1 MRYFKNLFFLILSYI
16 SNLLFNFLFLKI
28 LTNFLSPFY
37 CGIYFSYIGAFL
49 IISQISLLG
58 VPYVFTRYIPFWE
71 EKGEEEKI
79 FSLFFLFSFLYL
91 LIFFIL
97 LLFLIIFP
105 FKEKEIFILSILASF
120 SFSFLTLFSS
130 LFNSFRKMEY
140 SFLINFFYFLFLNL
154 LLFLFRKKL
163 DVEKVF
169 LTQIFSSFISIF
181 LSFLLIFSHK
191 KFLSTSLNFKI
202 IKEIKSYWK
211 ESFLLHF
218 LSPIF
223 DYSDRVLLA
232 FFKSFI
238 DVSIFV
244 SARKIV
250 TPLRQVLQYPQEAMA
265 PEISARI
272 KNFDEIKVYFEILRK
287 ILFLIS
293 IHLFFI
299 IIVFGKFFILII
311 TNEFY
316 LKAYPVL
323 LILTAR
329 IIISSLYSPY
339 LLFYRSYGRM
349 IHFFYSDLLWIISFL
364 LLSYPFIK
372 YFGITGLAFLNLFST
387 FLVLL
392 FNYFFIFPKYEMI
405 SKKEFLKIFKFS
417 ISSFLPFSIL
427 ILKKFLP
434 PILILTIYYFLF
446 IILSLIFKPLEKEE
460 WKLFL
465 KKIKK
470 Q

>member
-1 MRYFKNLFFLILSYI
+1 LISIFI
-16 SNLLFNFLFLKI
+16 SF
-28 LTNFLSPFY
+28 
-37 CGIYFSYIGAFL
+37 
-49 IISQISLLG
+49 
-58 VPYVFTRYIPFWE
+58 
-71 EKGEEEKI
+71 
-79 FSLFFLFSFLYL
+79 
-91 LIFFIL
+91 L
-97 LLFLIIFP
+97 LLF
-105 FKEKEIFILSILASF
+105 
-120 SFSFLTLFSS
+120 
-130 LFNSFRKMEY
+130 Y
-140 SFLINFFYFLFLNL
+140 
-154 LLFLFRKKL
+154 
-163 DVEKVF
+163 
-169 LTQIFSSFISIF
+169 
-181 LSFLLIFSHK
+181 HK
-191 KFLSTSLNFKI
+191 KISLNSLNFKRL
-202 IKEIKSYWK
+202 KEIKNYWK

-232 FFKSFI
+232 FFKNFT

-265 PEISARI
+265 PEISAKI
-272 KNFDEIKVYFEILRK
+272 KNFDEIKIYFEILRK

-299 IIVFGKFFILII
+299 IILFGKIFILII

-339 LLFYRSYGRM
+339 LLFYRSYGRI

-372 YFGITGLAFLNLFST
+372 YLGIIGLALLNLFLS
-387 FLVLL
+387 FLVLI
-392 FNYFFIFPKYEMI
+392 FNYFFIFPKYEII

-427 ILKKFLP
+427 IFKKFLP
-434 PILILTIYYFLF
+434 PFLILIIYYLLF
-446 IILSLIFKPLEKEE
+446 IILSLIFKPLDKEE

>member
-16 SNLLFNFLFLKI
+16 SNLLFNFLILKI
-28 LTNFLSPFY
+28 LTNFLLPTLL
-37 CGIYFSYIGAFL
+37 GIYFSFIGAFL
-49 IISQISLLG
+49 IISQIFLLG
-58 VPYVFTRYIPFWE
+58 IPYVFTRYIPFWE
-71 EKGEEEKI
+71 EKGEKEKI
-79 FSLFFLFSFLYL
+79 FSLFYL
-91 LIFFIL
+91 FFIL
-97 LLFLIIFP
+97 YLFIFFLLLILFIIFP
-105 FKEKEIFILSILASF
+105 FKKREIFILSLLASF
-120 SFSFLTLFSS
+120 SFSFITVFSS
-130 LFNSFRKMEY
+130 LFNSLRKMEY
-140 SFLINFFYFLFLNL
+140 SFLINFSYFLSLTLF
-154 LLFLFRKKL
+154 LFLFRKEL
-163 DVEKVF
+163 SVEKVF
-169 LTQIFSSFISIF
+169 LTHIISSLISIF
-181 LSFLLIFSHK
+181 ISFLLFFSCK
-191 KFLSTSLNFKI
+191 GFILTPLNFKI
-202 IKEIKSYWK
+202 IKEIKNYWK
-211 ESFLLHF
+211 ESFFLHF

-238 DVSIFV
+238 DVSVFV

-265 PEISARI
+265 PEISAKV
-272 KNFDEIKVYFEILRK
+272 KNFDEIKIYFEILRK

-299 IIVFGKFFILII
+299 MIIFGKIFIIII

-316 LKAYPVL
+316 LKAYPIL

-339 LLFYRSYGRM
+339 LLFYRSYGRI

-372 YFGITGLAFLNLFST
+372 YFGILGLAFLNLFST
-387 FLVLL
+387 FLVLI
-392 FNYFFIFPKYEMI
+392 FNYFFIFPKYEII

-427 ILKKFLP
+427 ILKNNLSP
-434 PILILTIYYFLF
+434 LLILTIYYFLF

-465 KKIKK
+465 KKIKR